1 MLFSYFHWED
11 IWLKYFFWKG
21 TRGWAEKFYALILI
35 SSDSWEVRIV
45 LYTSKILS
53 PQAAAWLISEE
64 VDTWAGGCCLRTT
77 RLPIPRE
84 TSLKLLLH
92 ANSETPYPYSLKKK
106 QVTDRAWKKSQKR
119 VEHTTGKH
127 GQLFPMASSLL
138 VHWSSGYMLSAAGL
152 IH

>member
-11 IWLKYFFWKG
+11 VWLKNFFWKG
-21 TRGWAEKFYALILI
+21 IRGWTEKFYALILI
-35 SSDSWEVRIV
+35 CSDSWEVRIV
-45 LYTSKILS
+45 FYTSKILS
-53 PQAAAWLISEE
+53 PQAAAWLISE

-77 RLPIPRE
+77 QLPIPWE
-84 TSLKLLLH
+84 ISLKLTTACKSRDTLSLL
-92 ANSETPYPYSLKKK
+92 SQKK
-106 QVTDRAWKKSQKR
+106 QVTDRAWKNSQKR

-138 VHWSSGYMLSAAGL
+138 VHCSSGYMLSAAGL